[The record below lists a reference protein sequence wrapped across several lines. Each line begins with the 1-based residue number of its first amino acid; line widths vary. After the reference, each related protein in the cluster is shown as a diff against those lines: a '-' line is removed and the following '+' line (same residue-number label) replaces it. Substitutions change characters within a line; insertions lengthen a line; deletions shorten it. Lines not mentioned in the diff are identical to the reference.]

1 MRAMALVGAL
11 VVAAGGLAWHIHLM
25 RIDRSVPPGSWIAEA
40 RAEVVLLEAS
50 RDGVTQAGR
59 DDKISMR
66 LWYQDR
72 ANYRVEEQLSRRG
85 DAPATFLS
93 VRDGTHWWTYDSLRN
108 TYSSFLLELEE
119 DEPLPEGVGDPSP
132 LNFDLGYL
140 AADDMDQLI
149 DELRERHRKDSEVE
163 IVGDAEMLGYPVK
176 IVEYRGEHPADSVG
190 PNGENAGAVAGGTG
204 RLWVAPDLM
213 FVLRSEYR
221 RSDNSMVAVAE
232 LTSLTFTE
240 IPPERFRFTPPEG
253 ARQEAPTRPAP
264 P

>member
-11 VVAAGGLAWHIHLM
+11 LVVAGGLAWHIHLM
-25 RIDRSVPPGSWIAEA
+25 RIDRSVPPGSWIAEG
-40 RAEVVLLEAS
+40 RAEVVAT
-50 RDGVTQAGR
+50 DKAGPGATQAR
-59 DDKISMR
+59 DDSISMK

-72 ANYRVEEQLSRRG
+72 ANYRVEEELRRDG
-85 DAPATFLS
+85 KSATFLS

-132 LNFDLGYL
+132 LNFDLGFL
-140 AADDMDQLI
+140 AADDVDELI
-149 DELRERHRKDSEVE
+149 EELRERHRKDSEVR
-163 IVGDAEMLGYPVK
+163 IVGEDELLGRAV
-176 IVEYRGEHPADSVG
+176 IIIEYKGEHPADSTG

-204 RLWVAPDLM
+204 KLWVAPDLM

-221 RSDNSMVAVAE
+221 RWDGSMVAIAE
-232 LTSLTFTE
+232 LTSLTFAP
-240 IPPERFRFTPPEG
+240 IPEERLRFTPPAG